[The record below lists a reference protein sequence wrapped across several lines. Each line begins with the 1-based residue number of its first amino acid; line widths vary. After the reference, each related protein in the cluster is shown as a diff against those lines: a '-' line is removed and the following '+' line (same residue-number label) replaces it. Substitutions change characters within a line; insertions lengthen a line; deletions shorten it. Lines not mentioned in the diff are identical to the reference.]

1 MLFGWP
7 VSNTAL
13 ASVDRPVEVLE
24 STTIKCRP
32 SSESN
37 SIANIKKGLIL
48 HICTQCENPQ
58 EIKDENGK
66 IWKRIFWDSQN
77 DEINNLTG
85 WILKQYLRD
94 LPY

>member
-1 MLFGWP
+1 M
-7 VSNTAL
+7 NDIAL
-13 ASVDRPVEVLE
+13 ASVDKPVEVLE
-24 STTIKCRP
+24 STTIKCHP
-32 SSESN
+32 SSDSN

-48 HICTQCENPQ
+48 RICTQCESLQ

-77 DEINNLTG
+77 DEITNLTG
-85 WILKQYLRD
+85 WILKKYLRD